1 MVLKQYI
8 LVGPLASGA
17 IFSPAVFSGLGI
29 SETKGT
35 TLPRNSIIRRTPISR
50 NALTQN
56 TGYML
61 RVMRPLRMPSRISSS
76 VREPCSKNFS
86 IRVSSFSAAAST
98 NFWFNSRAFSI
109 SLSGISDMVGVPPS
123 GDQLYIFMSRT
134 SIMALN
140 DGPQLSGY
148 CTCTIRLP
156 NVSCIWLITLS

>member
-98 NFWFNSRAFSI
+98 NF
-109 SLSGISDMVGVPPS
+109 
-123 GDQLYIFMSRT
+123 
-134 SIMALN
+134 
-140 DGPQLSGY
+140 
-148 CTCTIRLP
+148 
-156 NVSCIWLITLS
+156 